1 MISHLLPTSCIEQ
14 HGFMLCEAV
23 IKAMLL
29 LESCDYGSEV
39 ELLEKVKDQFHHDI
53 HNADDKYSEAF
64 DNVVKLL
71 QRIAE
76 QQNR

>member
-1 MISHLLPTSCIEQ
+1 
-14 HGFMLCEAV
+14 MLCEAV

-29 LESCDYGSEV
+29 LENCDYSGEV
-39 ELLEKVKDQFHHDI
+39 ELLEKVKDQFHHHI
-53 HNADDKYSEAF
+53 HDSEAF

-71 QRIAE
+71 HRITE

>member
-1 MISHLLPTSCIEQ
+1 
-14 HGFMLCEAV
+14 MLCEAV

-29 LESCDYGSEV
+29 LENCDYSGEV
-39 ELLEKVKDQFHHDI
+39 ELLEKVKDQFHHHI
-53 HNADDKYSEAF
+53 HDSDDKYSEAF

-71 QRIAE
+71 HRITE